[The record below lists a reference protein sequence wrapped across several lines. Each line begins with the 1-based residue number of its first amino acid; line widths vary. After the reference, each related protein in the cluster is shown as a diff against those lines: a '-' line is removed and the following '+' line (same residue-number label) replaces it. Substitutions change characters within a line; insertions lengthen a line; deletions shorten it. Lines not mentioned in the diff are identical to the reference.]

1 MAEPETKAAL
11 LARIAGEHKQLEQT
25 LDRIPTAQLVEP
37 RLQSGWSVKDVLAH
51 ITWWERRMV
60 QLVQGALQGQ
70 STSPLTLPG
79 EQQPTTVDQINLQIF
94 NDNRERPVEEII
106 AERQSSYGQVI
117 ALVEALPEATLA
129 DPTDLEVV
137 LGRPLIPLIAGD
149 TYEHY
154 REHNDT
160 IMAWL
165 AETMPSPGAGA
176 DTGQAC
182 S

>member
-1 MAEPETKAAL
+1 MAEPGTQTAL
-11 LARIAGEHKQLEQT
+11 LERIASEHKQLEQT

-37 RLQSGWSVKDVLAH
+37 ALADGWSVKDVLAH

-60 QLVQGALQGQ
+60 QLVQDALQGHKPA
-70 STSPLTLPG
+70 PLTLSG
-79 EQQPTTVDQINLQIF
+79 EEQPASVDQINVQVF
-94 NDNRERPVEEII
+94 NDNRERPVEELI

-117 ALVEALPEATLA
+117 ALVTALPDATLA
-129 DPTDLEVV
+129 DPSDLEAV
-137 LGRPLIPLIAGD
+137 LERPLIPLIAGD

-165 AETMPSPGAGA
+165 EATMPSA
-176 DTGQAC
+176 DAEADEG
-182 S
+182 

>member
-1 MAEPETKAAL
+1 MAEPETKTTL
-11 LARIAGEHKQLEQT
+11 LEHIADEHKQLEQT

-37 RLQSGWSVKDVLAH
+37 ILADGWSVKDVLVH

-60 QLVQGALQGQ
+60 QLVQSALRGQ
-70 STSPLTLPG
+70 STAPLTLPG
-79 EQQPTTVDQINLQIF
+79 EQQPATVDQINLQIF
-94 NDNRERPVEEII
+94 NNNRERPVEEII

-117 ALVEALPEATLA
+117 ALVEMLPDDILA
-129 DPTDLEVV
+129 DPTDLETV

-149 TYEHY
+149 TYAHY

-165 AETMPSPGAGA
+165 DETMPPAGTGA
-176 DTGQAC
+176 DQGQAR